1 MTAVAAAAAALAAA
15 LATVDG
21 VRVSTDLAASIDV
34 ATAIIGPPSLTWEAF
49 AQAPT
54 TGFFPVYLVLTN
66 TDAVVDRL
74 WELLEPITAAVDNAE
89 LEASV
94 QRADPGTF
102 NSGGVEL
109 PSYEIQIEVSLT

>member
-1 MTAVAAAAAALAAA
+1 MTAVADAAAALATA

-21 VRVSTDLAASIDV
+21 IRVSTDPATSIDL

-54 TGFFPVYLVLTN
+54 TAFFPIYLVLTN
-66 TDAVVDRL
+66 TDSVVDEL
-74 WELLEPITAAVDNAE
+74 WALLEPITAAIDAAE

-102 NSGGVEL
+102 NAGGTEL
-109 PSYEIQIEVSLT
+109 PSYEIQIEVSLQ